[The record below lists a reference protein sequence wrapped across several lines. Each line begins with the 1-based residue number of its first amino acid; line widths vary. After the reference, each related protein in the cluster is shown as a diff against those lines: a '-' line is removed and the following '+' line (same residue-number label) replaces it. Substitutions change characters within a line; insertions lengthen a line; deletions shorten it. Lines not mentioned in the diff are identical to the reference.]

1 MTEHPDTMAEPDPT
15 AEAPTAVADTRAISS
30 GTVSH
35 VIIRGCTRCQSQRV
49 IGEPCAGC
57 GNPEPPEVTK
67 LGVVSATYRN
77 PIKRAW
83 WALVRAPMADRRIR
97 RAAARTLELRRGD

>member
-1 MTEHPDTMAEPDPT
+1 MTEQPEMPTEDQTVPDTPS
-15 AEAPTAVADTRAISS
+15 AVSETKTISS

-35 VIIRGCTRCQSQRV
+35 LIIRGCTRCQGQRV
-49 IGEPCAGC
+49 IGEPCATC

-83 WALVRAPMADRRIR
+83 WTLVRAPMAERRIR